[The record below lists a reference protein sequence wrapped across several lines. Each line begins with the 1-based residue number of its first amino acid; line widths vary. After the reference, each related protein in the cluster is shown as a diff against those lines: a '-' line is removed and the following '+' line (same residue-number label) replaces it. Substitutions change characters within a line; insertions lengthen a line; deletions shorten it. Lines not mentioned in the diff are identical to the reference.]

1 MKPVQ
6 LSLEDVQHLSAEVRA
21 LTAAHLPLEKHLAD
35 AGQGHGRRLQ
45 AISQEISDR
54 LQNGEAIDQIVE
66 SQQPGASRMLA
77 ATLAAGVQSGDLSTS
92 IELLGDLASDL
103 VDVRTRLTRAMAYPL
118 VICVIAGALF
128 LFSIRIFLQQ
138 IFETLVD
145 LGADISPVFYWIYA
159 YDERYPQWPW
169 VCPAVLLALVLLWV
183 ISGRASRMAFRGP
196 ERLLLVIP
204 GVHSLVRDLQFYT
217 LTRMTGLLIE
227 RELPLPD
234 ALVLAGSCVGNPG
247 LETACLSE
255 AEAIRRGTVVEPAT
269 DNWQPGQMPPLL
281 QACVTHAV
289 TSDTL
294 LVDRIKGVASHYQRR
309 IGLNLA
315 WLQHVIP
322 GALLLVFGGGA
333 VFIYAISLMW
343 PVRELYRTLTD
354 F

>member
-1 MKPVQ
+1 
-6 LSLEDVQHLSAEVRA
+6 
-21 LTAAHLPLEKHLAD
+21 
-35 AGQGHGRRLQ
+35 
-45 AISQEISDR
+45 
-54 LQNGEAIDQIVE
+54 
-66 SQQPGASRMLA
+66 
-77 ATLAAGVQSGDLSTS
+77 
-92 IELLGDLASDL
+92 
-103 VDVRTRLTRAMAYPL
+103 
-118 VICVIAGALF
+118 
-128 LFSIRIFLQQ
+128 
-138 IFETLVD
+138 
-145 LGADISPVFYWIYA
+145 
-159 YDERYPQWPW
+159 
-169 VCPAVLLALVLLWV
+169 
-183 ISGRASRMAFRGP
+183 
-196 ERLLLVIP
+196 
-204 GVHSLVRDLQFYT
+204 
-217 LTRMTGLLIE
+217 LLID